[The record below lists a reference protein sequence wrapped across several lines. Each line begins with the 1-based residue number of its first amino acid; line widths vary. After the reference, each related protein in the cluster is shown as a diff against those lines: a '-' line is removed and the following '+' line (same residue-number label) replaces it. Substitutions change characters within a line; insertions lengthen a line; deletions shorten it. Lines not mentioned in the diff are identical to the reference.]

1 MPVTRN
7 FGPLKNIKFTTPA
20 IMREVGL
27 LARERI
33 LRRTAAGQS
42 SDGSPFAPYS
52 PDYAAAKQKALGV
65 STPNLSVS
73 GAMLGAIQV
82 TRVTDTEVDLEF
94 TT

>member
-7 FGPLKNIKFTTPA
+7 FGPLKNIKVTTAA

-33 LRRTAAGQS
+33 IRRTTAGQS
-42 SDGSPFAPYS
+42 TDGQPFAPYS
-52 PDYAAAKQKALGV
+52 ESYAERKQKALG
-65 STPNLSVS
+65 SAKPNLTVS
-73 GAMLGAIQV
+73 GQMLGAIQV

-94 TT
+94 KD